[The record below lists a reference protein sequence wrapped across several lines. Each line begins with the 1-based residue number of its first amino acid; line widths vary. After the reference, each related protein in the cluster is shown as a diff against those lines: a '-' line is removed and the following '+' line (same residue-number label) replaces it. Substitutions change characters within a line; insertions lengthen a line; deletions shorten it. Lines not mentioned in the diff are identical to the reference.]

1 MSLLELAEK
10 RESCRCFSEKP
21 VDRRLID
28 LCLEAARLA
37 PSACNAQ
44 PWSFIVLD
52 HAPEIRSLLAPAL
65 TGVYRASSFILD
77 APVLIVVETRHDV
90 FITRL
95 GGMWRGVQYSL
106 IDIGI
111 ACQHLVLQAAELGLA
126 SCWVGWFNGKK
137 LKQSLKLPKSA
148 RIDVVLALGYKGEQV
163 GVRPKIRKALSEI
176 RRFYSEEENR

>member
-1 MSLLELAEK
+1 MNFLELVGK
-10 RESCRCFSEKP
+10 RESCRSFSEKP
-21 VDRRLID
+21 VERRLID

-44 PWSFIVLD
+44 PWSFMVLD
-52 HAPEIRSLLAPAL
+52 RPPEIRTLLAPAL

-77 APVLIVVETRHDV
+77 APVLIVVETRRDV

-126 SCWVGWFNGKK
+126 SCWIGWFNEKK
-137 LKQSLKLPKSA
+137 LKQSLKMPKSA
-148 RIDVVLALGYKGEQV
+148 SIDIVLALGYSREKAGL
-163 GVRPKIRKALSEI
+163 RPKTRKALSEI
-176 RRFYSEEENR
+176 RRFFFEDEK